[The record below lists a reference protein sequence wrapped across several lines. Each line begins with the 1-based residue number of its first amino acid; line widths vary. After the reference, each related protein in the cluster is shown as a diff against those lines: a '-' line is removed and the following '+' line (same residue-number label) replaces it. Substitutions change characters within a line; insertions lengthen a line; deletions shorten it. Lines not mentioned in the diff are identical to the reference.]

1 MSVAGFVAAQA
12 SRTVVVADT
21 EVVDV
26 DAVDA
31 RSSASRVHPTL
42 VARAARQTG
51 SVLVLHAVT
60 VTWRRTCTHTHLF
73 LHDRTVFMYTRST
86 YIHVL
91 VYVTNLNTS
100 LR

>member
-51 SVLVLHAVT
+51 SVLVLHAIT
-60 VTWRRTCTHTHLF
+60 VSWRRTNTHTQSC
-73 LHDRTVFMYTRST
+73 TCTCIT
-86 YIHVL
+86 K
-91 VYVTNLNTS
+91 
-100 LR
+100 